1 MNGHLLRVLLWAYE
15 GLWYAALPFLYLN
28 RRLRRGF
35 RERLFLDPPE
45 GFRDLWLQAASAGEA
60 NLAREL
66 LPALAKAGREAGRPL
81 TAFATTCT
89 RQGMEALE
97 KARTATLEQDPEA
110 VVTLAYL
117 PFDLPSLMRRVL
129 DAMSPKAVVLLETE
143 LWPGMLAACRDFGA
157 PAVVVNGRLTTRS
170 LAGYLLARGA
180 LSRIGPERILAVSE
194 EARQRFALL
203 FGRER
208 VGRMENIKFDLLP
221 RADAPVE
228 DKDAPLPLARVLG
241 DRPALALFASVRR
254 EEEEAVLAALR
265 QVRAARPK
273 TPLAVAPRHLERLDF
288 WRNALYAA
296 GLEPVL
302 RSRLVGP
309 PAPDAVILWDTF
321 GELAAAYAHAR
332 AAFVGGSLAPLGG
345 QNFLEALACGLTPV
359 IGPHWTN
366 FAWVGRE
373 VAEQGLVVEAADADG
388 VAAAMLRLLAKP
400 RPRDAV
406 RRRFAEY
413 VAPRR
418 GGAAAA
424 VEMVR
429 RYL

>member
-1 MNGHLLRVLLWAYE
+1 MNGHLLCVLLWMYE

-28 RRLRRGF
+28 QRLRRGF
-35 RERLFLDPPE
+35 RERLFMDPPD
-45 GFRDLWLQAASAGEA
+45 GFRDVWLQAASAGEA

-66 LPALAKAGREAGRPL
+66 LPALARAGKAAGKPL
-81 TAFATTCT
+81 TVFATTCT
-89 RQGMEALE
+89 KQGMDALD
-97 KARTATLEQDPEA
+97 KARAACLDQDPEA

-129 DAMSPKAVVLLETE
+129 DTVSPKVVVLLETE
-143 LWPGMLAACRDFGA
+143 LWPGMLAACREFGV
-157 PAVVVNGRLTTRS
+157 PAVVANGRLTTRS
-170 LAGYLLARGA
+170 LAGYLLARGI
-180 LSRIGPERILAVSE
+180 LSRIGPERVLAVSE
-194 EARQRFALL
+194 EARRRYALL

-221 RADAPVE
+221 QAGVRPE
-228 DKDAPLPLARVLG
+228 EKDAPLPLAAVLG
-241 DRPALALFASVRR
+241 DRPALALFGSVRQ
-254 EEEEAVLAALR
+254 EEEQAVLAALR

-273 TPLAVAPRHLERLDF
+273 TPLAVAPRHMERLDF
-288 WRNALYAA
+288 WRKALYAA

-302 RSRLVGP
+302 RSSLSGP

-321 GELAAAYAHAR
+321 GELAAAFAHAR

-359 IGPHWTN
+359 IGPHWKN

-373 VAEQGLVVEAADADG
+373 VVDQGLVVEVADADG
-388 VAAAMLRLLAKP
+388 LAAAMLRLLAKP
-400 RPRDAV
+400 KPRDAV
-406 RRRFAEY
+406 QRRFAAC
-413 VAPRR
+413 VDPHR
-418 GGAAAA
+418 GGTDAA
-424 VEMVR
+424 VKMVR

>member
-1 MNGHLLRVLLWAYE
+1 MNGHLLCALLRVYE
-15 GLWYAALPFLYLN
+15 GLWYLALPFLYLN

-35 RERLFLDPPE
+35 RERLFMDPPE
-45 GFRDLWLQAASAGEA
+45 GFRDVWLQAASAGEA

-66 LPALAKAGREAGRPL
+66 LPALARAGKAAGKPL

-89 RQGMEALE
+89 KQGMDALE
-97 KARTATLEQDPEA
+97 KARAAALDQDPEA

-129 DAMSPKAVVLLETE
+129 DTVSPKVVVLLETE
-143 LWPGMLAACRDFGA
+143 LWPGMLAACREFGV
-157 PAVVVNGRLTTRS
+157 PAVVANGRLTTRS
-170 LAGYLLARGA
+170 LAGYLLARGI
-180 LSRIGPERILAVSE
+180 LSRIGPEQVLAISE
-194 EARQRFALL
+194 EARRRYALL

-221 RADAPVE
+221 QADAPG
-228 DKDAPLPLARVLG
+228 DGPLPLAPVLG
-241 DRPALALFASVRR
+241 DRPALALFGSVRQ
-254 EEEEAVLAALR
+254 EEEKVVLEALR

-273 TPLAVAPRHLERLDF
+273 TPLAVAPRHMERLDF
-288 WRNALYAA
+288 WRKALYAA

-302 RSRLVGP
+302 RSSLSGP

-359 IGPHWTN
+359 IGPHWKN

-373 VAEQGLVVEAADADG
+373 VVDQGLVVEVEDADG
-388 VAAAMLRLLAKP
+388 LAAAMLRLLAKP
-400 RPRDAV
+400 KAREAV
-406 RRRFAEY
+406 QRRFAAC
-413 VAPRR
+413 VDPHR
-418 GGAAAA
+418 GGTDAA
-424 VEMVR
+424 VKMVR

>member
-1 MNGHLLRVLLWAYE
+1 VDNRLFAALVWAYE
-15 GLWYAALPFLYLN
+15 GLWHAALPFLYLN
-28 RRLRRGF
+28 RRLRQGF
-35 RERLFLDPPE
+35 RDRLFRDPPE
-45 GFRDLWLQAASAGEA
+45 GFHDVWLQAASAGEA
-60 NLAREL
+60 NLAMEL
-66 LPALAKAGREAGRPL
+66 LPALARDGREAGKPL

-97 KARTATLEQDPEA
+97 KARAAAQDQDPDA

-129 DAMSPKAVVLLETE
+129 DTVSPKVVVLLETE
-143 LWPGMLAACRDFGA
+143 LWPGMLAACREFGV

-170 LAGYLLARGA
+170 LAGYLLARSV
-180 LSRIGPERILAVSE
+180 LSRLGPERVLAVSE
-194 EARQRFALL
+194 DARRRYALL
-203 FGRER
+203 FGAER
-208 VGRMENIKFDLLP
+208 VGRMENIKFDRLP
-221 RADAPVE
+221 RAGAPADDA
-228 DKDAPLPLARVLG
+228 LPLAPLLG
-241 DRPALALFASVRR
+241 DRPALALFGSVRR

-273 TPLAVAPRHLERLDF
+273 TPIAVVPRHLERLDF
-288 WRNALYAA
+288 WRKSLYAA

-302 RSRLVGP
+302 RSGLVGP

-321 GELAAAYAHAR
+321 GELSAAFAHAR

-359 IGPHWTN
+359 IGPHWKN

-373 VAEQGLVVEAADADG
+373 VVEAGLVVEAADADG
-388 VAAAMLRLLAKP
+388 LAAAMLRLLAKP
-400 RPRDAV
+400 KPRDAV
-406 RRRFAEY
+406 RKRFADY

-418 GGAAAA
+418 GGADTAA
-424 VEMVR
+424 ELVR